1 MSMRLTGSWA
11 ALAQGDLTIQTDVAF
26 QGDFM
31 PIQHSIEGFIQK
43 LSAVMSS
50 IQLASEQVFS
60 GSDQVSSGAQ
70 ALAQG
75 ASAQEAAASAAAEL
89 TFGSNMRASAAYRKT
104 ICPVLVRR
112 AIEEVQA

>member
-1 MSMRLTGSWA
+1 M
-11 ALAQGDLTIQTDVAF
+11 TIQTDVAF

-75 ASAQEAAASAAAEL
+75 ATEQASSVEELAAAVTGDFL
-89 TFGSNMRASAAYRKT
+89 YGHKRTMR
-104 ICPVLVRR
+104 L
-112 AIEEVQA
+112 